1 MLFPIPRI
9 ESTALSETGAPFGLT
24 LSPAQ
29 TAALQKT
36 EEQSLE
42 RTGRVCFGASILPR
56 LAAAFAGSPHIQVG
70 DWADTLGDMTELFY
84 ALKSETE
91 DRLSD
96 DELIARMVRAFDG
109 PAQGALSLLADC
121 ILDESLLT
129 ENVQEE
135 DDEA

>member
-9 ESTALSETGAPFGLT
+9 ESSALSEAGAPFGFT

-29 TAALQKT
+29 TAALQKQ

-42 RTGRVCFGASILPR
+42 RTGRICFGASILPR
-56 LAAAFAGSPHIQVG
+56 LASAFAGSPHIQAG
-70 DWADTLGDMTELFY
+70 DWAQTLGEMTELFY

-96 DELIARMVRAFDG
+96 EELIARMVCAFDG
-109 PAQGALSLLADC
+109 PAQGALSLVADFV
-121 ILDESLLT
+121 LDESLPT
-129 ENVQEE
+129 ENVREE
-135 DDEA
+135 DDED

>member
-1 MLFPIPRI
+1 MLFPIPKI
-9 ESTALSETGAPFGLT
+9 ESSALSEAGAPFGLT

-29 TAALQKT
+29 TAALQKQ

-42 RTGRVCFGASILPR
+42 RTGRICFGTSILPR
-56 LAAAFAGSPHIQVG
+56 LAAAFAGSPHIQAC
-70 DWADTLGDMTELFY
+70 DWADTLGELTELFY
-84 ALKSETE
+84 ALKHETE
-91 DRLSD
+91 DTLSD
-96 DELIARMVRAFDG
+96 EELIICMVRAFDG

-121 ILDESLLT
+121 VLDESLLT

>member
-1 MLFPIPRI
+1 MLFPVPKI
-9 ESTALSETGAPFGLT
+9 ESTALSEAGAPFGLT

-36 EEQSLE
+36 EEHSLE
-42 RTGRVCFGASILPR
+42 RTGRVCFGQSILPR
-56 LAAAFAGSPHIQVG
+56 LAAAFAGSPHIQPC
-70 DWADTLGDMTELFY
+70 DWADTLGEMTELFY

-96 DELIARMVRAFDG
+96 DELISRMVRAFDG

-121 ILDESLLT
+121 VLDESRLT

-135 DDEA
+135 DDED

>member
-9 ESTALSETGAPFGLT
+9 ESTALSEAGAPFGLT
-24 LSPAQ
+24 LSSAQ

-42 RTGRVCFGASILPR
+42 RTGRICFGASILPR
-56 LAAAFAGSPHIQVG
+56 LAAAFARSPHIQAG
-70 DWADTLGDMTELFY
+70 DWADTLGEMTELFY

-109 PAQGALSLLADC
+109 PAQGALSLLADL
-121 ILDESLLT
+121 ILDESLLA

-135 DDEA
+135 DDED